1 MVPHPSR
8 YNPALMSAAGLP
20 TIGVDLR
27 ALVPEATGIGVYTLS
42 LLRALMERGEARF
55 LGLAHKA
62 PLTASEL
69 AAIGVPWEAAW
80 APLGVLWQQLRLP
93 KRLSAGDIDLFWSP
107 LSILP
112 AYCPVPAVVTVH
124 DLTVWLFPETHTV
137 KVRASQLPF
146 IGRTLARADRI
157 IAISEAT
164 ARDLARYF
172 PDCAPRVKVIYN
184 GVDEVFTPGR
194 EEEIAATRRELGCP
208 EGYILYSGTLEPRKN
223 LGLLLDA
230 WEILR
235 QRGTALP
242 LLLAGPYGWGSEGL
256 LKRLEALAPLGVRH
270 LGRLDRPRQVRVMQA
285 ASAFAYP
292 SRYEGFGLPPAEA
305 MACGV
310 PTVVS
315 ESSSLPEVVGEA
327 GLQVAIDDAPGLA
340 EALGRLLR
348 DPIFARELGRAGLER
363 SRRFRWRQTAAETAA
378 LFAELLAR

>member
-1 MVPHPSR
+1 MR
-8 YNPALMSAAGLP
+8 DLARLP

-42 LLRALMERGEARF
+42 LLRALMARGEARF

-62 PLTASEL
+62 PLTRAEL
-69 AAIGVPWEAAW
+69 AAIGVPWEARW
-80 APLGVLWQQLRLP
+80 APLGVFWQQALLPRRLA
-93 KRLSAGDIDLFWSP
+93 RGDIDLFWSP

-112 AYCPVPAVVTVH
+112 AFCPVPAVVTVH
-124 DLTVWLFPETHTV
+124 DLTVWLYPETHTF

-146 IGRTLARADRI
+146 IARTLERADRI

-164 ARDLARYF
+164 ANDLHRYF
-172 PDCAPRVKVIYN
+172 PACSARVRVIYN
-184 GVDEVFTPGR
+184 GVDPAFRPGSAD
-194 EEEIAATRRELGCP
+194 EIAATRRELGCP

-235 QRGTALP
+235 QRQPGVVLP
-242 LLLAGPYGWGSEGL
+242 LLLAGPYGWGGADL
-256 LKRLEALAPLGVRH
+256 LSRLAALAPAGVRH
-270 LGRLDRPRQVRVMQA
+270 LGRLERAQQVRVMQA
-285 ASAFAYP
+285 ASAFVYP
-292 SRYEGFGLPPAEA
+292 SLYEGFGLPPAEA

-315 ESSSLPEVVGEA
+315 NTSSLPEVVGNA
-327 GLQVAIDDAPGLA
+327 GLQVAVEDAPGLA
-340 EALGRLLR
+340 RALGRLLADR
-348 DPIFARELGRAGLER
+348 DFAERLGAAGREQ
-363 SRRFRWRQTAAETAA
+363 SRRFSWEKAAAETAT